1 METGLTHGLILTKSY
16 TDEPVVPGLLSGL
29 QSLKMHCEQPSL
41 LIVIATEQVIDNC
54 NKRICESDEKLDD
67 LEETMGQHEYED
79 RPKGNPLEIDFL
91 STTSA
96 LNHISKRL
104 AVDVLRLST
113 MQVALEK
120 ISQWKKE
127 IADSQNLTKQTEGI
141 GLTEKHSHG
150 FRMIDEK
157 IAYLTNHCRVLR
169 LRGEH
174 EEKRTRSLIR
184 VVRNP
189 FLKLEEA
196 LMRRGLPIYGPKGR
210 KSEH

>member
-1 METGLTHGLILTKSY
+1 
-16 TDEPVVPGLLSGL
+16 
-29 QSLKMHCEQPSL
+29 
-41 LIVIATEQVIDNC
+41 
-54 NKRICESDEKLDD
+54 
-67 LEETMGQHEYED
+67 MGQHEYED
-79 RPKGNPLEIDFL
+79 RLKGNPVDIDFL

-127 IADSQNLTKQTEGI
+127 IADSQNLPKQAESI
-141 GLTEKHSHG
+141 ELAEEQSHG

-157 IAYLTNHCRVLR
+157 IAYRTNHCRVLR
-169 LRGEH
+169 LRGEY
-174 EEKRTRSLIR
+174 EEKRTRSLVQ
-184 VVRNP
+184 VVRNS